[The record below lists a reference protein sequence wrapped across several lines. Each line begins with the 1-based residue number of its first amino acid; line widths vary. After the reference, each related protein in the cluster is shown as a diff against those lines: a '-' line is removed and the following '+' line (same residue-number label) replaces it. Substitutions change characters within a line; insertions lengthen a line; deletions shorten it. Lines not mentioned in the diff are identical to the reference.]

1 MKLTW
6 NNIDNAMHTDVESYN
21 KAFGSDFT
29 HLTVDQSPYLA
40 CNSQILSGNSDRFT
54 LTASAFM
61 DNKNILMVSSDEVM
75 AFGEPLDGQGM
86 FMGCTNLL
94 AVNFPLVKKL
104 PNNTFNGCN
113 NIEIMYLPLLNH
125 LG

>member
-1 MKLTW
+1 MKLKW
-6 NNIDNAMHTDVESYN
+6 NNIENAMHTDVESYN

-29 HLTVDQSPYLA
+29 HLTYLA
-40 CNSQILSGNSDRFT
+40 CNSQILSGSSDGFT
-54 LTASAFM
+54 LKAAAFM
-61 DNKNILMVSSDEVM
+61 GNKNILLVSSDEVI
-75 AFGEPLDGQGM
+75 AFGEPLEGQGM

-113 NIEIMYLPLLNH
+113 NIEIMWLPLLSNI
-125 LG
+125 

>member
-6 NNIDNAMHTDVESYN
+6 NNIENAMHTDVESYN

-29 HLTVDQSPYLA
+29 HLTVDIVPYLA
-40 CNSQILSGNSDRFT
+40 CNSQILSGSSDGFT
-54 LTASAFM
+54 LKASAFM
-61 DNKNILMVSSDEVM
+61 GNKNILLVSSDEVI
-75 AFGEPLDGQGM
+75 AFGEPLEGQGM

-104 PNNTFNGCN
+104 PANTFNGCN
-113 NIEIMYLPLLNH
+113 NIETMWFPLLSNI
-125 LG
+125 